1 MNREMIFRFNSS
13 TIPRFN
19 NPNQM
24 IPKELLK
31 KIRLIEIS
39 TSRLVNNVFAGE
51 YHSVF
56 KGRGMEFSEV
66 REYDSHDDPRDIDW
80 NVTARTGHPYTK
92 KFTEERELT
101 VMLMVDAS
109 ASGLYGTKG
118 KTKSELIAEVS
129 ALLAFSAVKNHDRVG
144 LLIFSDQVEKFIPPK
159 KGKQH
164 VLRVVR
170 DILTFRPRHRLTSLS
185 AALKSLN
192 DVMTKRATVFLF
204 SDFIADDFQK
214 PLKVAYKKHDLV
226 AVVVEDPTEKNFP
239 SIGGPIEME
248 DAETGQTFSLSAG
261 KGFKERYKKEW
272 EKRKETRDRMFSSLG
287 MDRIE
292 LETGADYVRGLVRFF
307 RTRAKR
313 MH

>member
-1 MNREMIFRFNSS
+1 
-13 TIPRFN
+13 
-19 NPNQM
+19 M
-24 IPKELLK
+24 IPKEILK
-31 KIRLIEIS
+31 KIRLIEIT

-80 NVTARTGHPYTK
+80 NVTARMGHPYTK

-101 VMLMVDAS
+101 VLFLVDAS

-118 KTKSELIAEVS
+118 KTKSELIAEIS

-170 DILTFRPRHRLTSLS
+170 DILTFSPKHRLTDLN

-192 DVMTKRATVFLF
+192 DVLTKRATVFLF
-204 SDFIADDFQK
+204 SDFIAENFER
-214 PLKVAYKKHDLV
+214 PLKIAHKRHDLV
-226 AVVVEDPTEKNFP
+226 AVVVEDATEKNFP
-239 SIGGPIEME
+239 STGGPIELE
-248 DAETGQTFSLSAG
+248 DAETGETFSLWARR
-261 KGFKERYKKEW
+261 GFKERYKKEW
-272 EKRKETRDRMFSSLG
+272 EKRKQARDRMFSSIGL
-287 MDRIE
+287 DRIE
-292 LETGADYVRGLVRFF
+292 IETGVDYVPGLVRFF
-307 RTRAKR
+307 QARAKR